1 MLKISSKELYHL
13 LYDYYGQM
21 NWWSANSTYE
31 RMVGAILVQNTK
43 WANVELA
50 LDQLRA
56 ATDLEAQ
63 NILSLSQ
70 EELIHL
76 IRPAGFFTNK
86 SRGILAM
93 TQWLASHHYNYQS
106 IADIYGENLR
116 QELLTLPTVG
126 PETADVYFL
135 YVFRQIEFVADKYV
149 QKLYANLGVKRIKN
163 YQSLKDKVSMKKFT
177 LPEAQEFHALIVEF
191 GKNYLRGESGRFEE
205 SFLAH
210 HCLIDR

>member
-21 NWWSANSTYE
+21 NWWSADSTYE

-76 IRPAGFFTNK
+76 IRPAGFSPIRAGAF
-86 SRGILAM
+86 
-93 TQWLASHHYNYQS
+93 
-106 IADIYGENLR
+106 
-116 QELLTLPTVG
+116 
-126 PETADVYFL
+126 
-135 YVFRQIEFVADKYV
+135 
-149 QKLYANLGVKRIKN
+149 
-163 YQSLKDKVSMKKFT
+163 
-177 LPEAQEFHALIVEF
+177 
-191 GKNYLRGESGRFEE
+191 
-205 SFLAH
+205 
-210 HCLIDR
+210 